1 MRAWMGMVLVC
12 LAAPVTADDAA
23 DAKAQ
28 GEAFVRAWDK
38 GDVKA
43 ALALYA
49 DDARVIWP
57 GEGDEGRGKAAIEA
71 LITKTFKMFPKSG
84 LVLKSQ
90 DTMPLGDG
98 YIGNV
103 GYWEQTVAGPDGKP
117 ATFRVRTTRM
127 RPAFSSTFTWWP
139 TVPFGRPSVSASSV
153 VEWACSR
160 RSTTISA
167 RRSSPSARSCSDSR
181 TTSTSSA
188 S

>member
-1 MRAWMGMVLVC
+1 MRAWIGLLLVC
-12 LAAPVTADDAA
+12 LAAPAIADDAA

-57 GEGDEGRGKAAIEA
+57 GQGDEAKGKAAIEA

-90 DTMPLGDG
+90 DAVPLGSG
-98 YIGNV
+98 YIGNL
-103 GYWEQTVAGPDGKP
+103 GYWDQTLPGPDGKP
-117 ATFRVRTTRM
+117 AVFHVRTTEILKRQGGKVVYLVDHASIGLPPP
-127 RPAFSSTFTWWP
+127 PAASP
-139 TVPFGRPSVSASSV
+139 TSAKKPAPVAKKPS
-153 VEWACSR
+153 
-160 RSTTISA
+160 
-167 RRSSPSARSCSDSR
+167 PH
-181 TTSTSSA
+181 
-188 S
+188 